1 MGISKAYLYELI
13 KTGQTPVWVLPLSGR
28 HRVITSIAGAA
39 VGRLLM
45 RPTPAMLGSPTA

>member
-28 HRVITSIAGAA
+28 HRVITASL
-39 VGRLLM
+39 VRLLE
-45 RPTPAMLGSPTA
+45 GF